1 MELAGAAPWLAFPA
15 EDPALAVQGSLQVPP
30 TSPSSIAAL
39 SSNTHTEACSDP
51 PDMLAL
57 TEEVLKYFVRLEFGS
72 LRFVD
77 APPEKFVAL

>member
-1 MELAGAAPWLAFPA
+1 M
-15 EDPALAVQGSLQVPP
+15 
-30 TSPSSIAAL
+30 
-39 SSNTHTEACSDP
+39 NTVREGFCSAP